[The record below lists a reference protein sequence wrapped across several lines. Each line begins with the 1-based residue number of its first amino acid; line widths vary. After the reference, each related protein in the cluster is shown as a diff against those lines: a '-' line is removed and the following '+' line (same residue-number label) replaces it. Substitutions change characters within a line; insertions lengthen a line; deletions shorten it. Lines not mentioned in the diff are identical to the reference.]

1 MRICRLSTEAGAH
14 LGVVLGH
21 EVVDLARAA
30 ADIGMDWAVP
40 MFTDLRRF
48 LIGGE
53 PTRALAA
60 QLAAGDA
67 ARVALDSARLLA
79 PVESGV
85 KLLAHVVNYAA
96 HGKEGTTVLTPPEQ
110 PFFFWKHSH
119 GVVGPGASIVGH
131 RTSAKVD
138 YEAELAVVIGRRGR
152 DIPAARAFDHV
163 AGYTVANDIS
173 FRDFQTN
180 EACRSLTARY
190 GQNWVQGKAMDAA
203 CPIGPWLV
211 LDDELPDPGALRILC
226 RVNGEVR
233 QDDTTASMV
242 FKVPALIEAAS
253 RGTTLEPGD
262 VILTGTPGG
271 SGIADGRYLQ
281 PGDRLE
287 TEIER
292 IGLLVN
298 RVA

>member
-1 MRICRLSTEAGAH
+1 MRICRLSTEAGTH

-53 PTRALAA
+53 STRALAT
-60 QLAAGDA
+60 QLASGDA

-131 RTSAKVD
+131 RASAKVD

-180 EACRSLTARY
+180 ETCRCSPPATDRTGCRARPWMPPVRSAPGWCSTTNCPIPLRCASSAASTARCDRTTRPPR
-190 GQNWVQGKAMDAA
+190 WCSR
-203 CPIGPWLV
+203 CP
-211 LDDELPDPGALRILC
+211 R
-226 RVNGEVR
+226 
-233 QDDTTASMV
+233 
-242 FKVPALIEAAS
+242 
-253 RGTTLEPGD
+253 
-262 VILTGTPGG
+262 
-271 SGIADGRYLQ
+271 
-281 PGDRLE
+281 
-287 TEIER
+287 
-292 IGLLVN
+292 
-298 RVA
+298 